1 MSEQSGKQQPDI
13 LQLWR
18 QWLTESERQFNAFSQ
33 DAMNSEAFARS
44 VGGFMEM
51 YAALQRVTAEGMQRY
66 LTFVNMPSRNDVVG
80 LAETLRSIE
89 GRLARIEETL
99 QIAAG
104 AVDAEERG
112 PAPLPE
118 PVRTRRPP
126 GLPFTEDSAEW
137 APIPEELRR

>member
-99 QIAAG
+99 QIAAA
-104 AVDAEERG
+104 AVDADVRG
-112 PAPLPE
+112 PAPISE
-118 PVRTRRPP
+118 PPRTRRPE
-126 GLPFTEDSAEW
+126 GMPFPERPDW